1 MTESTRRD
9 HKRSREVLP
18 ADLLV
23 VLLEAVPPATP
34 DAEREAR
41 MRQRIQEGARIQS
54 HAYAVYYTVPADS
67 GAWLRIDPRLEM
79 KILYKDA
86 RATSF
91 LLRLQP
97 GARLPAHVHAA
108 DEECLVLE
116 GELRLGEG
124 VILKAG
130 DYHFAPTGLP
140 HGAAES
146 PSGALLFLRSE
157 KPVYGS

>member
-1 MTESTRRD
+1 MRRD
-9 HKRSREVLP
+9 HKRSRKVLP
-18 ADLLV
+18 ADLLA

-34 DAEREAR
+34 DAVREAR
-41 MRQRIQEGARIQS
+41 MRERIQEGARIQS
-54 HAYAVYYTVPADS
+54 LTNADYYTVPAE
-67 GAWLRIDPRLEM
+67 GGEWLSVDPKLDM
-79 KILYKDA
+79 KVLYKDA
-86 RATSF
+86 KATSF
-91 LLRLQP
+91 LLRLKP
-97 GARLPAHVHAA
+97 GARLPSHVHAA

-130 DYHFAPTGLP
+130 DYHFAPRGLP

-157 KPVYGS
+157 KPAY

>member
-1 MTESTRRD
+1 MRQD
-9 HKRSREVLP
+9 HKSSRDVLP
-18 ADLLV
+18 ADLLAI
-23 VLLEAVPPATP
+23 LLEAVPPATP
-34 DAEREAR
+34 DAERAAR
-41 MRQRIQEGARIQS
+41 MRKRIQEGACIQLAAQADY
-54 HAYAVYYTVPADS
+54 HTVPADG
-67 GAWLRIDPRLEM
+67 GAWIRIDPRLEM

-97 GARLPAHVHAA
+97 GARLPSHVHTA

-124 VILKAG
+124 VTLKAG
-130 DYHFAPTGLP
+130 DYHFAPRGLP

-146 PSGALLFLRSE
+146 ASGALLFLRSE
-157 KPVYGS
+157 KPAY

>member
-1 MTESTRRD
+1 MAESTRGN
-9 HKRSREVLP
+9 HKRSRDVLP
-18 ADLLV
+18 ADLLAI
-23 VLLEAVPPATP
+23 LLEAVPPATP
-34 DAEREAR
+34 DAARAAR
-41 MRQRIQEGARIQS
+41 MRKRILEGARIQP
-54 HAYAVYYTVPADS
+54 HANADYHTVPADS

-91 LLRLQP
+91 LLRLEP

-124 VILKAG
+124 VTLKAG
-130 DYHFAPTGLP
+130 DYHFAPRGLP
-140 HGAAES
+140 HGVAES
-146 PSGALLFLRSE
+146 PGGALLFLRSE
-157 KPVYGS
+157 KPAY